1 MQLTDTKSLTHALD
15 TQAPGAHGAKA
26 EDPAEAFEAL
36 FVGEIFKAMRATVHE
51 SDDNFGKSVFTG
63 MLDEQ
68 LAHHIA
74 ESGGMG
80 LTSVLHDELS
90 EKNLK
95 L

>member
-1 MQLTDTKSLTHALD
+1 MHLDDTQAMTHAL
-15 TQAPGAHGAKA
+15 TPGKPALRQGES
-26 EDPAEAFEAL
+26 EDASEAFEAL

-51 SDDNFGKSVFTG
+51 SDDNFGKSVFTS

-74 ESGGMG
+74 ESGGLG
-80 LTSVLHDELS
+80 LTSVLHQELD

-95 L
+95 V

>member
-1 MQLTDTKSLTHALD
+1 MQTDELKVQTTAVDSERPNIL
-15 TQAPGAHGAKA
+15 QREQ

-36 FVGEIFKAMRATVHE
+36 FVGEIFKAMRATVHD
-51 SDDNFGKSVFTG
+51 SDENFGKSVFTS

-74 ESGGMG
+74 ESGGLG
-80 LTSVLHDELS
+80 LTSLLHQELG

-95 L
+95 V